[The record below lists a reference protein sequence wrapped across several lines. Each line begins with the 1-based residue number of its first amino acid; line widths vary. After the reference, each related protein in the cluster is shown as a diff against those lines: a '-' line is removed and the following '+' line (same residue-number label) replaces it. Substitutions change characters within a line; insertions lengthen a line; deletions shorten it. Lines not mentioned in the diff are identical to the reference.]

1 MSKPNKELSVIIPI
15 VLAIVSLVWA
25 PAALA
30 HDDDDSNM
38 VDSKLVQTVKDDEPI
53 DLKTAVALNHGHVD
67 IGPRIL
73 DGKWQLIARDDSVNP
88 STWRSLDKMVFQ
100 MGDKSIQKLPEGEQ
114 YSFTGAKAGE
124 NVWVIPQVEKE
135 GVPWLGWSTQSPKV
149 VEKVNGQ
156 VKITFEGHQGPGI
169 LTVFTQDGNF
179 SAPRLLWDS
188 QKKTAQAIN
197 VDTNTHTHVNWVF
210 TKPGTH
216 LVRISMSATLKDGKE
231 VSDSRILRFAIG
243 AKVNPQ
249 TALETLWKGHTP
261 DSKVVDQAPSK
272 FSTDSSNIVLYIA
285 GAVLIFAL
293 LIVIVAVIS
302 IVRNRKEKSRAVEE
316 RLQG

>member
-1 MSKPNKELSVIIPI
+1 MSKTNKGLLLIIP
-15 VLAIVSLVWA
+15 LALFLISLLWS
-25 PAALA
+25 PIALA
-30 HDDDDSNM
+30 HDDDDSK
-38 VDSKLVQTVKDDEPI
+38 VIDSKLVQTVKDNEPI
-53 DLKTAVALNHGHVD
+53 DLQTAVAISHGHVD

-88 STWRSLDKMVFQ
+88 STWRSLDKIVFK
-100 MGDKSIQKLPEGEQ
+100 MSNKSIQKLPEGEQ

-124 NVWVIPQVEKE
+124 KVWVIPQVEKK

-149 VEKVNGQ
+149 VEQVNGQ

-210 TKPGTH
+210 TKPGIH
-216 LVRISMSATLKDGKE
+216 LVRISMSATLKDGQE
-231 VSDSRILRFAIG
+231 VSDSRVLRFAVG
-243 AKVNPQ
+243 DKADSQKALQ
-249 TALETLWKGHTP
+249 TVWKGNKP
-261 DSKVVDQAPSK
+261 DTKVVDQDTSMPG
-272 FSTDSSNIVLYIA
+272 TDSVNIVMYVAIA
-285 GAVLIFAL
+285 ILIFAFL
-293 LIVIVAVIS
+293 ILIVAIVTIRRNLREKAQAV
-302 IVRNRKEKSRAVEE
+302 KERI
-316 RLQG
+316 